1 MDVDVPK
8 NTFNIKSLKK
18 IEETRSEVSCSK
30 EYMKETNFYF
40 NVSSKGYSKDYLD
53 SPHKIFSWE
62 QNLYFHPEDENK
74 QANKISSGTKG
85 KSCSLKKD

>member
-1 MDVDVPK
+1 MDVPK
-8 NTFNIKSLKK
+8 STFNIKSLKK
-18 IEETRSEVSCSK
+18 IEESKSEVSRSK
-30 EYMKETNFYF
+30 EYMKETKFYYK
-40 NVSSKGYSKDYLD
+40 VSSKGYSKDYQD
-53 SPHKIFSWE
+53 SPHISFSWE